1 MKRQHF
7 LQCKRGTLDR
17 GMALKL
23 SPPKNGRF
31 NTSIANFAV
40 LMALKSGPT
49 PSGDLARAR
58 RINEV
63 TTVEPVAFCFWA
75 FDQR

>member
-1 MKRQHF
+1 MQTWNSRQRYGF
-7 LQCKRGTLDR
+7 EIIT
-17 GMALKL
+17 
-23 SPPKNGRF
+23 PKNGRF

-49 PSGDLARAR
+49 PSGVLARAR